1 MMSHCTNQNINY
13 KYRKSNTNPNTKV
26 CPMSP
31 VTVSEFHILR
41 SSTFRLSFWPQRKT
55 FCHQTFHEDNL
66 SIERDKKLSK
76 KHTKVRSNCGNKN
89 TDATVEVWCI
99 GKINNQVMMQ
109 RKGLIASRL
118 HTQSRN
124 IKKEENII
132 IFIKATRNLNRTRK
146 SSGSGNFAGP
156 QIPTKN
162 TKCIIRA
169 SARSSI
175 ALTLTRTN
183 S

>member
-1 MMSHCTNQNINY
+1 MVI
-13 KYRKSNTNPNTKV
+13 
-26 CPMSP
+26 
-31 VTVSEFHILR
+31 
-41 SSTFRLSFWPQRKT
+41 KT
-55 FCHQTFHEDNL
+55 QMQ
-66 SIERDKKLSK
+66 LSK
-76 KHTKVRSNCGNKN
+76 FG
-89 TDATVEVWCI
+89 ALQ
-99 GKINNQVMMQ
+99 KINNQVMMQ

-118 HTQSRN
+118 HTQCGN
-124 IKKEENII
+124 MKKEENII
-132 IFIKATRNLNRTRK
+132 IFIKGTRNLNSTRK